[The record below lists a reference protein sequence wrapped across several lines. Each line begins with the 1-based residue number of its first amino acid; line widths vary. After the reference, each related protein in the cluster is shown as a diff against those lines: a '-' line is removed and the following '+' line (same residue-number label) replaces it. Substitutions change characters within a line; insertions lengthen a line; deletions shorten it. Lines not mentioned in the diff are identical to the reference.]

1 MVRNALMRHLY
12 IITIPLLVSAVFAGC
27 GPSQEERK
35 AMMRFNEIEEIVERG
50 GQVKKLERFEMR
62 PDRVFM
68 IEAEIVDS
76 EGRPI
81 GRLRSERVEGFGTM
95 RPRIQWYETPGV
107 SEEWKLPQ
115 RGRRRGQRQGRGQQP
130 RPQQEQATE
139 PPQ

>member
-1 MVRNALMRHLY
+1 MYKTIIMLSAACVALLA
-12 IITIPLLVSAVFAGC
+12 LLGC
-27 GPSQEERK
+27 GPSEEERK
-35 AMMRFNEIEEIVERG
+35 AMIRFNELPEIVERG

-68 IEAEIVDS
+68 IEAEIMDK
-76 EGRPI
+76 EGRAI

-107 SEEWKLPQ
+107 SEEWKLPPP
-115 RGRRRGQRQGRGQQP
+115 GRRRRPGQGRGQGQGQ
-130 RPQQEQATE
+130 RPQQEQATD